1 MKASEF
7 KDRAGRMASEFAG
20 NAGISAGYW
29 RYMVHKGISIQPGSV
44 EALRAAIDA
53 YIAELEATK
62 RDL

>member
-1 MKASEF
+1 
-7 KDRAGRMASEFAG
+7 MASEFAG